1 MTRLLVSVIVVSM
14 VKKAYLDKDFGKE
27 LVERLFTQ
35 EYCLAILIDVIS
47 GLNPSGDTKQLK
59 DIKLDLVALKKF
71 MGLTGNNA
79 TSKLKASVR
88 KIRDTSVE
96 FDDGRIWEPVSFF
109 NRAYIDNE
117 TSTVHIDINARF
129 LPYLTN
135 LKKFLVISR
144 SAIKANLR
152 SQRLYA
158 YLRGIHRDT
167 PKRVKPEDIQN
178 HLGVNYPT
186 YGTFKQQFLK
196 PIQEDLKQAGIDIAF
211 TENKGVRNKVESLD
225 FFLNEPQEKVDKVI
239 TEAKAKEIKSRLPST
254 HWQVNQQYSAKQY
267 ADLQKTKDLLEES
280 SLKMT
285 PEEIEEAAI
294 AREAVKK
301 SLSKLKIQG
310 DED

>member
-1 MTRLLVSVIVVSM
+1 M

-27 LVERLFTQ
+27 LVERLFTHD
-35 EYCLAILIDVIS
+35 YCLAILIDVIS
-47 GLNPSGDTKQLK
+47 HLNPDGTTEQLK
-59 DIKLDLVALKKF
+59 GIKLDLVQLKKF

-109 NRAYIDNE
+109 NRAYIDND

-152 SQRLYA
+152 SQRFYA
-158 YLRGIHRDT
+158 YLRGIHKDT
-167 PKRVKPEDIQN
+167 PKRVKPDDIQG

-186 YGTFKQQFLK
+186 YGTFKQKFLK
-196 PIQEDLKQAGIDIAF
+196 PIQEDLKKAGINVAF
-211 TENKGVRNKVESLD
+211 KENKGVRNKVESLD
-225 FFLNEPQEKVDKVI
+225 FFLNEPQENIDKQISEAVAKEKPKSHKVPIAKYEQKPGYKTPAQSKQLI
-239 TEAKAKEIKSRLPST
+239 EQILKPLTEAE
-254 HWQVNQQYSAKQY
+254 
-267 ADLQKTKDLLEES
+267 
-280 SLKMT
+280 
-285 PEEIEEAAI
+285 
-294 AREAVKK
+294 AREAKETMQKIKK
-301 SLSKLKIQG
+301 QFQVS
-310 DED
+310 